1 MHVLS
6 LLSYSTTF
14 IRILRQDLMLSDKFN
29 ISIHSSKFNF
39 VTAAKYSLTWSIFQ
53 IFTSFA
59 SRCPKIAYACPF
71 LFITLKLHCPTFFQ
85 NYGVLQFTT
94 QKQTSL
100 LICVDLRVRLTKVIL
115 FTLNQALAIS
125 LHINTV
131 LNVWNNICSPFAEHA
146 HFSLGCLSFSRIGQT
161 VQPPFVKPLHEI
173 ADFFI
178 APVLKDNQ
186 PLYSE
191 SFLVL
196 FSSARSISGKQ
207 LVSLSLS
214 LFNYSLKGYYY
225 YNYVLWLFDQQ
236 GLIGYFF
243 RRNVWCNKTH
253 HCQPLLC
260 KPTFSSLANAEE
272 KHFFSKL
279 VFHFYY

>member
-1 MHVLS
+1 M
-6 LLSYSTTF
+6 
-14 IRILRQDLMLSDKFN
+14 
-29 ISIHSSKFNF
+29 
-39 VTAAKYSLTWSIFQ
+39 
-53 IFTSFA
+53 
-59 SRCPKIAYACPF
+59 AYACPF

-100 LICVDLRVRLTKVIL
+100 PTCVDLRVRLTKVIL

-131 LNVWNNICSPFAEHA
+131 LYVWEVLHSPFQFAGNNICSPFAEHA

-225 YNYVLWLFDQQ
+225 YNYVL
-236 GLIGYFF
+236 
-243 RRNVWCNKTH
+243 
-253 HCQPLLC
+253 
-260 KPTFSSLANAEE
+260 
-272 KHFFSKL
+272 
-279 VFHFYY
+279 

>member
-1 MHVLS
+1 MV
-6 LLSYSTTF
+6 
-14 IRILRQDLMLSDKFN
+14 
-29 ISIHSSKFNF
+29 
-39 VTAAKYSLTWSIFQ
+39 
-53 IFTSFA
+53 
-59 SRCPKIAYACPF
+59 YACPF
-71 LFITLKLHCPTFFQ
+71 LFITLKLLCPTFFQ

-100 LICVDLRVRLTKVIL
+100 PTCVDLRVRLTKVIL
-115 FTLNQALAIS
+115 FTLNQGPAIS

-131 LNVWNNICSPFAEHA
+131 LSVWDVLHSQFQFAGNNICSSFTEHA
-146 HFSLGCLSFSRIGQT
+146 HFYLGCLSFGRIGQT

-196 FSSARSISGKQ
+196 FSSARSISSKQ
-207 LVSLSLS
+207 LASFILS

-225 YNYVLWLFDQQ
+225 YNSCFMA
-236 GLIGYFF
+236 F
-243 RRNVWCNKTH
+243 
-253 HCQPLLC
+253 
-260 KPTFSSLANAEE
+260 
-272 KHFFSKL
+272 
-279 VFHFYY
+279 

>member
-1 MHVLS
+1 M
-6 LLSYSTTF
+6 
-14 IRILRQDLMLSDKFN
+14 
-29 ISIHSSKFNF
+29 SKNGICM
-39 VTAAKYSLTWSIFQ
+39 SIF
-53 IFTSFA
+53 IYNSETSL
-59 SRCPKIAYACPF
+59 PNI
-71 LFITLKLHCPTFFQ
+71 FQ
-85 NYGVLQFTT
+85 NYRVLQFTT

-100 LICVDLRVRLTKVIL
+100 RTCVDLRVPLTKVIL

-131 LNVWNNICSPFAEHA
+131 LNIWKVLHSPFLFARNNICSPFTEHA
-146 HFSLGCLSFSRIGQT
+146 HFSLACLSFGMIGQT

-196 FSSARSISGKQ
+196 FSSARSTSGKQ
-207 LVSLSLS
+207 LASLSLS

-225 YNYVLWLFDQQ
+225 FLIMFY
-236 GLIGYFF
+236 GLLI
-243 RRNVWCNKTH
+243 NKG
-253 HCQPLLC
+253 
-260 KPTFSSLANAEE
+260 
-272 KHFFSKL
+272 
-279 VFHFYY
+279 